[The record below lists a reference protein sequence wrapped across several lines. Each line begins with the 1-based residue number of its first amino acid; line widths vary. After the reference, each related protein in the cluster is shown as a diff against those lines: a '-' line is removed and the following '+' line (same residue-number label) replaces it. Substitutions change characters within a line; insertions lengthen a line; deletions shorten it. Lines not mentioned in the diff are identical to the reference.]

1 MEIHVSN
8 SDELMCSSYCNLQL
22 RQHILMS
29 FYFHFCH
36 SICIYF
42 TAGTEHGGNKDK
54 APDQTRR
61 CAGLQTE
68 PR

>member
-22 RQHILMS
+22 RQHILM
-29 FYFHFCH
+29 C
-36 SICIYF
+36 ICIYF
-42 TAGTEHGGNKDK
+42 TAETEHGGNKDK